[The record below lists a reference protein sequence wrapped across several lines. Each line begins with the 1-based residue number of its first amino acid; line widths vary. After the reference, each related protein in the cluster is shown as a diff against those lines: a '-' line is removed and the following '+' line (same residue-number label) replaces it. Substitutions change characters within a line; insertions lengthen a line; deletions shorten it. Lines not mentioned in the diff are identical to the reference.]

1 MAVSSLWMAPSLI
14 LALARRRAVGAVFA
28 DGARLVAEGSHP
40 AALAGTG
47 ARLGVAADA
56 VLTLAA
62 LLAIKAIVTLRAR
75 LLAMVALPTRAAC
88 ASSRDRVARRIVQA
102 STHLI
107 ATNPPSTVRASWVG
121 GAVNTSKEVNY
132 SLVEQ
137 VGPPK

>member
-1 MAVSSLWMAPSLI
+1 MAPSLI
-14 LALARRRAVGAVFA
+14 LALARRRAVGGVFA

-40 AALAGTG
+40 AALTSAG
-47 ARLGVAADA
+47 ARLGVTTDT

-75 LLAMVALPTRAAC
+75 LLAMVALPARAAG
-88 ASSRDRVARRIVQA
+88 ASTRDWVARRVVEA

-121 GAVNTSKEVNY
+121 R
-132 SLVEQ
+132 
-137 VGPPK
+137 